1 MSRPSSLIFLAPLFV
16 VAPALAQETQATAA
30 ARFSREFAATDLN
43 KDGAW
48 TKPEIAARLGRM
60 RAGTKKPD
68 PINVKRLTD
77 LWFGRADLNKNGKVT
92 EAEAQ
97 GLLAA
102 VFQRYDANKDGRIGG
117 GERAAAKSGV
127 QGR

>member
-1 MSRPSSLIFLAPLFV
+1 MPRLILPLVLLALP
-16 VAPALAQETQATAA
+16 APALAQETRASAA

-43 KDGAW
+43 KDGVW
-48 TKPEIAARLGRM
+48 TKAEVAQRLGRM
-60 RAGTKKPD
+60 RAGSKKPD
-68 PINVKRLTD
+68 PVNVKRLSD
-77 LWFGRADLNKNGKVT
+77 LWFGRADLNGNGKVT

-102 VFQRYDANKDGRIGG
+102 VFNRYDANKDGRIGG
-117 GERAAAKSGV
+117 GERAAAKAGV

>member
-1 MSRPSSLIFLAPLFV
+1 MTRLLALVLIVLPV
-16 VAPALAQETQATAA
+16 PALAQETQATAA

-68 PINVKRLTD
+68 PVNVQRLTD
-77 LWFGRADLNKNGKVT
+77 LWFGRADLDKNGRVT

-102 VFQRYDANKDGRIGG
+102 VFQRYDANRDGRIGG
-117 GERAAAKSGV
+117 GERAAAKAGV